1 MKHKKAAVIITS
13 IALLTTSFSGCT
25 FFDKMLEDAT
35 EKADASMKYYSKDDQ
50 LERAQEMKE
59 DIIKCLKKEDKDG
72 LKALFSEK
80 ALDRIDDIDEELDY
94 VFENYEIDGAK
105 DDDVSCSDKGDTGDY
120 PWHMF
125 SCSCE
130 LEASGKTIYLS
141 WLDVPQYE
149 KDTSYEGLF
158 SLYFSEKDYTDMVH
172 LAGVYMPEFDSVYE
186 KVDFVTAKSVSLDD
200 MEDHIEDNFT
210 EECFEDLDKDELK
223 ALKKMLN
230 AHPQQYFR
238 WTTEKDGVRYL
249 FIEMYSNNKEFA
261 LCLGVDEDSD
271 LICHVS
277 FVKYDKGYV
286 PSNKEIIK
294 GGLDDL
300 VGNF

>member
-1 MKHKKAAVIITS
+1 MKLKKAATIITS
-13 IALLTTSFSGCT
+13 AALLAASFSGCT

-35 EKADASMKYYSKDDQ
+35 EKADASMKYYSKDDK

-72 LKALFSEK
+72 LKSLFSEK

-105 DDDVSCSDKGDTGDY
+105 DDEVSCSDKGDTGDH

-125 SCSCE
+125 TCSCE

-149 KDTSYEGLF
+149 EDESYEGLY
-158 SLYFSEKDYTDMVH
+158 SLYFSEKDYTDTVH
-172 LAGVYMPEFDSVYE
+172 LAGVYMPEFESVYE

-200 MEDHIEDNFT
+200 MEDYIEDNFT
-210 EECFEDLDKDELK
+210 EECFEDLDKKELK

-230 AHPQQYFR
+230 AHPKQYFR
-238 WTTEKDGVRYL
+238 WTTEKNGVRYL
-249 FIEMYSNNKEFA
+249 FVEMFSNNKMFA
-261 LCLGVDEDSD
+261 LCLGLDEDSD

-277 FVKYDKGYV
+277 FVKCERGHV
-286 PSNKEIIK
+286 PSSKEIIN